1 MRDKIAAF
9 NILRQN
15 VIIFESLYISS
26 FSLHFLLIFSFS
38 LYFLAAR
45 MPQFVQ
51 PWSGQVSPMLTAHH
65 AYEGSD
71 HDDDADIDNDNDDDN
86 DEKLG

>member
-1 MRDKIAAF
+1 MNF
-9 NILRQN
+9 SS
-15 VIIFESLYISS
+15 FPHSLSISS
-26 FSLHFLLIFSFS
+26 PFPHSPHFPFIFSFFFH
-38 LYFLAAR
+38 FLAAR

-65 AYEGSD
+65 AYDGSD
-71 HDDDADIDNDNDDDN
+71 HDDEADIDNDNDDDN

>member
-1 MRDKIAAF
+1 MDREGRSEDKMRKCRKAI
-9 NILRQN
+9 
-15 VIIFESLYISS
+15 SLHFLI

-38 LYFLAAR
+38 LHFLAAR
-45 MPQFVQ
+45 MPQLVQ
-51 PWSGQVSPMLTAHH
+51 LWSVHVSPMPTAHH
-65 AYEGSD
+65 AYDGCD

>member
-1 MRDKIAAF
+1 
-9 NILRQN
+9 
-15 VIIFESLYISS
+15 
-26 FSLHFLLIFSFS
+26 
-38 LYFLAAR
+38 

-65 AYEGSD
+65 AYDGSD

>member
-71 HDDDADIDNDNDDDN
+71 HDDDADIDNDNDD
-86 DEKLG
+86 EKLG